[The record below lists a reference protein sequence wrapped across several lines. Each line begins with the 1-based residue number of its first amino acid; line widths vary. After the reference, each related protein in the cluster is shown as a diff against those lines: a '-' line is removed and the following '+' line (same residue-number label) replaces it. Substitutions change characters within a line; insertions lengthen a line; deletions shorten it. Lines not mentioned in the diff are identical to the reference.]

1 MPRSN
6 ENVARGMPFTAT
18 FTTFSSGNA
27 PIAPDSAPTISH
39 LHRNGV
45 AATIASSTIT
55 QLQDLTPANILGYY
69 LLSVPTSTLA
79 INDQI
84 DVRIT
89 ATIAGAVRFE
99 TFSCTVV
106 DATTSMPYIA

>member
-6 ENVARGMPFTAT
+6 ENAVRGMPFTTT

-27 PIAPDSAPTISH
+27 PIAPDIIPEISVI
-39 LHRNGV
+39 HRNGA
-45 AATIASSTIT
+45 AATISGTDIS
-55 QLQDLTPANILGYY
+55 QLQNLTPAFILGYY
-69 LLSVPTSTLA
+69 LLSVPTSTLN

-89 ATIAGAVRFE
+89 ATILGAVRFE
-99 TFSCTVV
+99 TFSFTVV
-106 DATTSMPYIA
+106 EASSSMPYIG